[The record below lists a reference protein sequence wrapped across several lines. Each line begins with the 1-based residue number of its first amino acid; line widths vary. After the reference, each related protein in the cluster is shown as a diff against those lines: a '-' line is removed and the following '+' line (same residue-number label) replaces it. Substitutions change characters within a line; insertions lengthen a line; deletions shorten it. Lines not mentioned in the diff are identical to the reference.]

1 MLRLYTKD
9 KCFYCRQLKKKLDE
23 WNVEYTTFPIDKDRS
38 AAAFMEQRGH
48 TTVPQLYYNNTDV
61 QRGESTRLTHL
72 VLNDRIERVAW
83 PNIDG
88 GIE

>member
-23 WNVEYTTFPIDKDRS
+23 WGVQYTTSPIDKDRS
-38 AAAFMEQRGH
+38 AASFMEQRGH
-48 TTVPQLYYNNTDV
+48 KTVPQLYYNNTDV
-61 QRGESTRLTHL
+61 QRGASTELTKS
-72 VLNDRIERVAW
+72 VLNDRIERCIW
-83 PNIDG
+83 PNLDS

>member
-1 MLRLYTKD
+1 VLKLYTKD

-23 WNVEYTTFPIDKDRS
+23 WEHQYVTIPIDKDKS
-38 AAAFMEQRGH
+38 AAAFMKQRGH
-48 TTVPQLYYNNTDV
+48 KTVPQLYYDNTDV
-61 QRGESTRLTHL
+61 LEGESTALTKEQL
-72 VLNDRIERVAW
+72 ANRIERVIW